1 MANQGMPPP
10 ALQVYM
16 QLDLNRL
23 NGQIAAV
30 VFSLYVVG
38 VRVNRM
44 NRDVHVKIW
53 STSTTEECTVASTS
67 MHVLVLYTGM
77 AIARWISGSS
87 WWSYTCKTS
96 IIINC
101 AIRSNCTD
109 VLQRCYPGHSR
120 SCPKC
125 SGSCLRSDRSTGGFH
140 GAVVGFHGVV
150 AFNAHYWH
158 G

>member
-44 NRDVHVKIW
+44 NRDVHVKI
-53 STSTTEECTVASTS
+53 
-67 MHVLVLYTGM
+67 
-77 AIARWISGSS
+77 
-87 WWSYTCKTS
+87 
-96 IIINC
+96 
-101 AIRSNCTD
+101 
-109 VLQRCYPGHSR
+109 
-120 SCPKC
+120 
-125 SGSCLRSDRSTGGFH
+125 
-140 GAVVGFHGVV
+140 
-150 AFNAHYWH
+150 
-158 G
+158 